1 MEEGHL
7 LIHSSYL
14 ESLLSI
20 ITGQA
25 LSWMLLCVCCCY
37 LVAKSCLFVTPG
49 TVAGQAPLSMRFP
62 RQDYWSGFPFP
73 SPGDRPDPG
82 IKLASLA
89 LAGRF
94 FTTVPPGKPYP
105 PTQVRANANLH
116 THIQK

>member
-62 RQDYWSGFPFP
+62 RKEYWRGLPFP
-73 SPGDRPDPG
+73 PPGDFSRLLHWQAD
-82 IKLASLA
+82 SLP
-89 LAGRF
+89 LCHQGS
-94 FTTVPPGKPYP
+94 
-105 PTQVRANANLH
+105 PTHLH
-116 THIQK
+116 R